1 MPYRICPHCGANL
14 DPEEKCN
21 CQEEE
26 DEDRSY
32 QGTVYKELEQTLKLT
47 RAGVESLELADEETV
62 VIHYE
67 GGGKRPVNIALDSA
81 TVIIRDV
88 ARVVD

>member
-1 MPYRICPHCGANL
+1 MPVFMLRQGKGNVNRKGEFKMPYRICPHCGANL

-32 QGTVYKELEQTLKLT
+32 QGTFYNERGTGIVLL
-47 RAGVESLELADEETV
+47 GSCFGESVT
-62 VIHYE
+62 
-67 GGGKRPVNIALDSA
+67 G
-81 TVIIRDV
+81 
-88 ARVVD
+88 

>member
-32 QGTVYKELEQTLKLT
+32 QGTVYKE
-47 RAGVESLELADEETV
+47 
-62 VIHYE
+62 
-67 GGGKRPVNIALDSA
+67 P
-81 TVIIRDV
+81 
-88 ARVVD
+88 

>member
-32 QGTVYKELEQTLKLT
+32 QGTVYKEPGIDIEAYQS
-47 RAGVESLELADEETV
+47 RCGESGT
-62 VIHYE
+62 
-67 GGGKRPVNIALDSA
+67 GR
-81 TVIIRDV
+81 
-88 ARVVD
+88 

>member
-26 DEDRSY
+26 DKDRSY
-32 QGTVYKELEQTLKLT
+32 QGTVYKEPGTDIE
-47 RAGVESLELADEETV
+47 AYESRCGESGT
-62 VIHYE
+62 
-67 GGGKRPVNIALDSA
+67 GR
-81 TVIIRDV
+81 
-88 ARVVD
+88 